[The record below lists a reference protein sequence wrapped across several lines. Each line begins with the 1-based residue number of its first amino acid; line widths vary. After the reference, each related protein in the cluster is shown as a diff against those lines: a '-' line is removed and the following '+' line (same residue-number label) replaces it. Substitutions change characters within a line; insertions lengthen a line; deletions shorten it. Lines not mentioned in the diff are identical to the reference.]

1 MLDGQLITYKINT
14 MKNLKYI
21 FFSFLLLGLWSCNE
35 VEDVLEDNGVST
47 PEDLPALSI
56 EGTGLDFSNYIAV
69 GPSFTAGQSDG
80 SLFLASQNNSWPN
93 IMSKEFAKA
102 GGGEFKQPTMDDN
115 FGSLALGGTRITDLD
130 PRLVFNGSGPAP
142 LESVIGPVTVQTDIL
157 NPPTGPFNN
166 LGVPGARSFHFVA
179 NGYGDIA
186 NVAAGLANPYATRL
200 TGSTPNASIIELAA
214 AQNPSFFTL
223 SLFGGNDVLG
233 YATGGA
239 DQTTDAITPITTFE
253 TALNGAL
260 TALTANGAKGVVSGT
275 PHVTDLPYFTA
286 VPYNPL
292 DPSNPDLAA
301 QIPLLN
307 QIYGAING
315 VYTYLEATTP
325 GLDLSER
332 VIVFETDEANPLV
345 IKDEALTDLSA
356 QITGVLSA
364 NPAFPAFI
372 AQFGLPAAAAPLVAG
387 LLGSTYGQSRPATE
401 NDLVVLP
408 AASEISEV
416 DDDNAAFLMSQGISE
431 TLADQL
437 SAVGVTLPMVDKWI
451 VTETEVA
458 EIIAATDAMNASVEA
473 AADSFGIA
481 YVDLQSILAQA
492 SSTGIM
498 FDDYQMNTSL
508 VFGGLVSLDGVHLTA
523 RGYAYMANSFL
534 DAIDMYYGSNFVA
547 SGSLAKAGDYPTNYS
562 PLLQ

>member
-1 MLDGQLITYKINT
+1 

-21 FFSFLLLGLWSCNE
+21 FFSFLLIGLYSCNE

-47 PEDLPALSI
+47 PDDLPALSI

-69 GPSFTAGQSDG
+69 GPSFSAGVSDG
-80 SLFLASQNNSWPN
+80 TVFLASQNNSWPN
-93 IMSKEFAKA
+93 IMSMEFAKV

-115 FGSLALGGTRITDLD
+115 YGGLSLGGTRIVG
-130 PRLVFNGSGPAP
+130 PRLVFGGSGPVP
-142 LESVIGPVTVQTDIL
+142 LESVVGPVTVQTDLL

-179 NGYGDIA
+179 PGYGNLA
-186 NVAAGLANPYATRL
+186 NLAAGLANPYATRL

-239 DQTTDAITPITTFE
+239 DQAADGITPLTTFE
-253 TALNGAL
+253 AALNGAL

-275 PHVTDLPYFTA
+275 PHVTDLPYFTT
-286 VPYNPL
+286 VPHNPL
-292 DPSNPDLAA
+292 DPSSPELAA

-315 VYTYLEATTP
+315 VYTFLEANNP

-345 IKDEALTDLSA
+345 IRDEALTDLSA

-387 LLGSTYGQSRPATE
+387 LLGNTYGQSRPATE
-401 NDLVVLP
+401 NDLIVLT
-408 AASEISEV
+408 AASTIAEV
-416 DDDNAAFLMSQGISE
+416 DTDNVAFLMSQGLSQA
-431 TLADQL
+431 LAGQL
-437 SAVGVTLPMVDKWI
+437 SAIGVTLPMADKWV
-451 VTETEVA
+451 VTETEID
-458 EIIAATDAMNASVEA
+458 EIITATDAMNASVEA
-473 AADSFGIA
+473 AANSFGIA

-498 FDDYQMNTSL
+498 FDDYLLDTSL
-508 VFGGLVSLDGVHLTA
+508 VTGGLVSLDGVHLTA

-534 DAIDMYYGSNFVA
+534 EAIDMQYGSNFVA

>member
-1 MLDGQLITYKINT
+1 

-21 FFSFLLLGLWSCNE
+21 FFSFLLIGLYSCNE

-47 PEDLPALSI
+47 TEDLPALSI

-69 GPSFTAGQSDG
+69 GPSFSAGVSDG
-80 SLFLASQNNSWPN
+80 SVFLASQENSWPN

-102 GGGEFKQPTMDDN
+102 GGGEFRQPTMDDN
-115 FGSLALGGTRITDLD
+115 YGGLSLGPDNGVPLTEGGTRVVG
-130 PRLVFNGSGPAP
+130 PRLVFGGAGPVP
-142 LESVIGPVTVQTDIL
+142 LESIVGPVTVQTDLL

-179 NGYGDIA
+179 PGYGNIG
-186 NVAAGLANPYATRL
+186 NLAAGLANPYATRL

-214 AQNPSFFTL
+214 SQNPSFFTL

-239 DQTTDAITPITTFE
+239 DQAADAITPLPTFE
-253 TALNGAL
+253 AALNGAL
-260 TALTANGAKGVVSGT
+260 TALTANGAEGVVSGT
-275 PHVTDLPYFTA
+275 PHVTDLPYFTT
-286 VPYNPL
+286 VPHDPL
-292 DPSNPDLAA
+292 DPSNPDLAD

-315 VYTYLEATTP
+315 VYTYLESTTP
-325 GLDLSER
+325 GLDLSDR
-332 VIVFETDEANPLV
+332 SIVFQSDQANPLV
-345 IKDEALTDLSA
+345 IKDEELTDLSA
-356 QITGVLSA
+356 QITGVLAA
-364 NPAFPAFI
+364 NPDFPAFI

-387 LLGSTYGQSRPATE
+387 LLGNTYGQSRPATE

-416 DDDNAAFLMSQGISE
+416 DGDNAEFLISQGISQ
-431 TLADQL
+431 TLAGQL
-437 SAVGVTLPMVDKWI
+437 SAVGVTLPMADKWV
-451 VTETEVA
+451 VTETEVE

-473 AADSFGIA
+473 AANSFGIA

-492 SSTGIM
+492 TSIGIM
-498 FDDYQMNTSL
+498 FDDYLLNTNL
-508 VFGGLVSLDGVHLTA
+508 VTGGLLSLDGVHLTA

-534 DAIDMYYGSNFVA
+534 LAIDNHYGSNFVA
-547 SGSLAKAGDYPTNYS
+547 SGNVAKAGDYPTNYS